1 MATKNITRSNPKS
14 PQINITGAPLR
25 QLTVRGKHYEY
36 QHKMRPT
43 PPEVPFIEL
52 SGYWLQQAG
61 FEIGHR
67 VKVVPGDGYLLIVGI
82 E

>member
-1 MATKNITRSNPKS
+1 MATKNITCSELKS

-36 QHKMRPT
+36 QHKMYPI

-52 SGYWLQQAG
+52 RGYWLQQAG

-67 VKVVPGDGYLLIVGI
+67 VKVVPGDGYLLVVGV